1 MPALTA
7 FILAALAGYCVAWYA
22 GYIEGNFPL
31 LLLVA
36 TVITGA
42 YWLAER
48 FFFLPRRRAA
58 ASALEARHDARRA
71 ELAAQGISQVDAD
84 ISEARERLLSQPWWL
99 DWTAGLFPIILAVFL
114 LRSFVFEP
122 FRIPS
127 GSMIPTLRIDDLIL
141 VNKPPGRR
149 RPALV
154 SCRRRPRSPCWTFWS
169 MAGMYTPTCRLRRR
183 RDPDGRGCHPS
194 RPWMPRHA

>member
-1 MPALTA
+1 MPALTV
-7 FILAALAGYCVAWYA
+7 FILAALVGYCVAWYA
-22 GYIEGNFPL
+22 GYVEGNFPL

-58 ASALEARHDARRA
+58 ASALEARHDAHRA

-127 GSMIPTLRIDDLIL
+127 GSMIPTLRIDDLI
-141 VNKPPGRR
+141 
-149 RPALV
+149 
-154 SCRRRPRSPCWTFWS
+154 
-169 MAGMYTPTCRLRRR
+169 
-183 RDPDGRGCHPS
+183 
-194 RPWMPRHA
+194 

>member
-58 ASALEARHDARRA
+58 ASALEARHDPRRA
-71 ELAAQGISQVDAD
+71 GRARHQPGGCRYQRGPRAPAVAALV
-84 ISEARERLLSQPWWL
+84 
-99 DWTAGLFPIILAVFL
+99 AGLDGRAFPYYSGSFSSAL
-114 LRSFVFEP
+114 LRF
-122 FRIPS
+122 
-127 GSMIPTLRIDDLIL
+127 
-141 VNKPPGRR
+141 
-149 RPALV
+149 
-154 SCRRRPRSPCWTFWS
+154 
-169 MAGMYTPTCRLRRR
+169 
-183 RDPDGRGCHPS
+183 
-194 RPWMPRHA
+194 